1 MSVTYDFSGQVAIV
15 TGGAHGIGRGIA
27 ERLRDAG
34 AVVFVW
40 DIEPPGSFGQRHAKV
55 DVADPGDIARALA
68 TVLDTAGTVD
78 ILINNAGFAGAS
90 APLVDSDPD
99 HWRRVI
105 AVNLLGVYEVC
116 RQVVPAMQRAGTGRV
131 VNMASLAGKDGTPLL
146 SAYSAAKAGVI
157 ALTKSLGKEL
167 ACTGIRV
174 NAVAPAA
181 VETDIVRQ
189 FDPAVLASMIEKSPM
204 KRLGTVAEIV
214 NLVLW
219 LCSPD
224 CSFSTGAVFDASGG
238 RAVY

>member
-1 MSVTYDFSGQVAIV
+1 
-15 TGGAHGIGRGIA
+15 
-27 ERLRDAG
+27 
-34 AVVFVW
+34 
-40 DIEPPGSFGQRHAKV
+40 
-55 DVADPGDIARALA
+55 
-68 TVLDTAGTVD
+68 
-78 ILINNAGFAGAS
+78 
-90 APLVDSDPD
+90 
-99 HWRRVI
+99 
-105 AVNLLGVYEVC
+105 
-116 RQVVPAMQRAGTGRV
+116 MQRAGTGRV